1 MNPVKS
7 NRRRLL
13 LLGNAVI
20 ILALVTYTVLF
31 AFTLRQRS
39 LQAAIEQ
46 VTESID
52 SLSRRSIVYFDAS
65 SRACADWAGYVRANN
80 WDAETVLCTLAQLNS
95 NPDVEIEVVD
105 PDTLRGWSTLSRDT
119 GELTHTPAEDTAD
132 SRSVSYSNYY
142 SLGVELAG
150 LDPEDPDS
158 MVVTSTFTND
168 ITSEQCIAFARY
180 VPVVQ
185 KDGTA
190 KQMYLLRVEPLSVLQ
205 KYWDTQDSASGAQV
219 SFVNA
224 EGEYLFRSS
233 MLKNSNFFEFLMSYN
248 GLTYPELNDLQQSVN
263 ENPDPGWFIYKNAQ
277 GNDTLFAYS
286 SKSYNGWYFVGALET
301 SELVHSSLQWQLV
314 LVLILG
320 LMLLGGMN
328 ILYYAQINKQL
339 RHSMVQLEEANKA
352 KTNFLSSMS
361 HDIRTPMN
369 AILGMTAIAQH
380 SLDDPDKVAD
390 CLDKVHLTGSHLL
403 TLINDILDIS
413 KIESGKFTLTPRPI
427 SLKKE
432 VENLLNIE
440 LPQAKAK
447 GVQLNFRADEL
458 PQEYLLA
465 DPLRLNQIWINI
477 LSNAVKYTPAGGRVD
492 ATLREI
498 PLPGDADHI
507 QLFYQV
513 SDTGIGMSEEYMKTL
528 FEPFTRE
535 RDGRVDKIEGSG
547 LGMAI
552 TKQMVDLMG
561 GTISVQS
568 KRNAGST
575 FTVTLTL
582 PVAAPPPVQTQETAA
597 APDSFAGM
605 HLLVAEDNDLNWEV
619 LHEMLGFVE
628 VTAARAVNGLECL
641 RMLTNAPA
649 GTYDLIFMDIQ
660 MPVMNGYDA
669 ARAIRRLPDPER
681 SGIPII
687 AMTADAFAEDVQ
699 KAEEAGMNGHLAK
712 PIDLE
717 LVMAQLRKYP
727 HKKENAVS

>member
-1 MNPVKS
+1 MNPVKT

-31 AFTLRQRS
+31 AITLRQKS
-39 LQAAIEQ
+39 LQTAISQ

-65 SRACADWAGYVRANN
+65 SRACADWAGYVRQNN
-80 WDAETVLCTLAQLNS
+80 WDAETILQTLSELNS
-95 NPDVEIEVVD
+95 NDAVEIQLVD
-105 PDTLRGWSTLSRDT
+105 PDTLKGLSTSSR
-119 GELTHTPAEDTAD
+119 ESIALTRIQAHES
-132 SRSVSYSNYY
+132 SRSVSYSGYY
-142 SLGVELAG
+142 ALGVELQT
-150 LDPEDPDS
+150 LDLNDPDS
-158 MVVTSTFTND
+158 MIVTSTFTND
-168 ITSEQCIAFARY
+168 ITSEQCIAFVRC
-180 VPVVQ
+180 VPVLQ
-185 KDGTA
+185 PDGTT
-190 KQMYLLRVEPLSVLQ
+190 KQMYLMRVESLASLQ
-205 KYWDTQDSASGAQV
+205 NYWDTQDSASGAQV

-224 EGEYLFRSS
+224 EGEYLFRAP
-233 MLKNSNFFEFLMSYN
+233 MLKNSNFFDFLMSYN
-248 GLTYPELNDLQQSVN
+248 DLTYPELDALQQSVN
-263 ENPDPGWFIYKNAQ
+263 ENPDAGWFIYKNAQ
-277 GNDTLFAYS
+277 GSDTLFAYS

-301 SELVHSSLQWQLV
+301 SELVHSALQWQLA

-320 LMLLGGMN
+320 LMALGGMN
-328 ILYYAQINKQL
+328 ILYFAQMNKQL
-339 RHSMVQLEEANKA
+339 RQSMVQLEEANKA
-352 KTNFLSSMS
+352 KTRFLSSMS

-380 SLDDPDKVAD
+380 NLDDPDKVAD

-413 KIESGKFTLTPRPI
+413 KIESGKFTLSPRPI
-427 SLKKE
+427 SLKSE

-447 GVQLNFRADEL
+447 GVQLNFHADDL
-458 PQEYLLA
+458 PQDALFA

-498 PLPGDADHI
+498 PLPDDPGHI
-507 QLFYQV
+507 KLFYQV
-513 SDTGIGMSEEYMKTL
+513 SDTGIGMSEEYLKTL
-528 FEPFTRE
+528 FDPFTRE
-535 RDGRVDKIEGSG
+535 QDGRIDKIEGSG

-552 TKQMVDLMG
+552 TKQMVDRMG

-568 KRNAGST
+568 KRNCGST
-575 FTVTLTL
+575 FTVQLVL
-582 PVAAPPPVQTQETAA
+582 PVTEPPLVQPEENAPPA
-597 APDSFAGM
+597 DHFAGM

-628 VTAARAVNGLECL
+628 VTAARACNGAECVQ
-641 RMLTNAPA
+641 MLTDAPA

-660 MPVMNGYDA
+660 MPVKNGYEA
-669 ARAIRRLPDPER
+669 AEAIRALPDPAKAD
-681 SGIPII
+681 IPII

-699 KAEEAGMNGHLAK
+699 RALDAGMNGHLAK
-712 PIDLE
+712 PIDFE
-717 LVMAQLRKYP
+717 LVLVQLRKYAR
-727 HKKENAVS
+727 KKEKNLS